1 MLRVYSYNGANFLF
15 EDGDVP
21 EGAVLVEKKVEPK
34 NKAKKPENKKR
45 KVATK

>member
-1 MLRVYSYNGANFLF
+1 MLRVYEYNGCRFQF

-21 EGAVLVEKKVEPK
+21 QGAVLCEKKAEPK

>member
-1 MLRVYSYNGANFLF
+1 MLRVYEYNGLRFRF

-21 EGAVLVEKKVEPK
+21 EGAVLVEKKAEPK
-34 NKAKKPENKKR
+34 NKAKKPDNKKR